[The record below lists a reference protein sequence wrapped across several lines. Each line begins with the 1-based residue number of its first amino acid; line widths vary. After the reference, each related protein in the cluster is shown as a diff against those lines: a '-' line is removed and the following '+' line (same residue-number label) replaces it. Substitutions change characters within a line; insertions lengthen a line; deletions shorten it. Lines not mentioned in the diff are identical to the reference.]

1 MMDLAEFATSPQS
14 TASITSL
21 ESLLS
26 PPAAIEPIQKFLR
39 FRLDAAQTM
48 LLAVEDIAAVQTIP
62 ISDILPVP
70 QMSPYV
76 LGMSNWR
83 GEALWLVDLFQQ
95 LGLKANTT
103 WSGTTAERLVTVSAI
118 VIQSGRKSLG
128 LVVPEIDEIEEHN
141 PDSLLKPS
149 PDLFP
154 QSISTFIKGYFK
166 HDRSVVL
173 DTTAVIQDP
182 DLQIHQFNSF

>member
-1 MMDLAEFATSPQS
+1 MIDLAEFSTSPLS

-21 ESLLS
+21 DSLLN
-26 PPAAIEPIQKFLR
+26 PPAAIEPLQKFLR
-39 FRLDAAQTM
+39 FRLAPTQSI
-48 LLAVEDIAAVQTIP
+48 LLPVEEIAAVQTLH

-70 QMSPYV
+70 QMSACV

-83 GEALWLVDLFQQ
+83 GESLWLVDLSQQ
-95 LGLKANTT
+95 LGLKAIAQQADRVTT
-103 WSGTTAERLVTVSAI
+103 LSAI

-128 LVVPEIDEIEEHN
+128 LVVRDIDEIEEQN
-141 PDSLLKPS
+141 PETLLKPS

-154 QSISTFIKGYFK
+154 QPISSFIKGYFK

-173 DTTAVIQDP
+173 SAPAILQDP
-182 DLQIHQFNSF
+182 ALHIHHLKSL

>member
-1 MMDLAEFATSPQS
+1 MVDLAEFSTPPLS

-21 ESLLS
+21 ESLLN
-26 PPAAIEPIQKFLR
+26 PPGAIEPLQKFLR
-39 FRLDAAQTM
+39 FQLDPTQSM
-48 LLAVEDIAAVQTIP
+48 LLPVEEIAAVQTIP

-70 QMSPYV
+70 QMSACI

-83 GEALWLVDLFQQ
+83 GEALWLVDLSQQ
-95 LGLKANTT
+95 LGFKAI
-103 WSGTTAERLVTVSAI
+103 AQQVDRVTILSAI

-128 LVVPEIDEIEEHN
+128 LIVPEIDEIQEYN
-141 PDSLLKPS
+141 PDTLLKPS

-154 QSISTFIKGYFK
+154 QPISSFIKGYFK

-173 DTTAVIQDP
+173 SAAAIFQDP
-182 DLQIHQFNSF
+182 ALHIHPLNSL